1 MDNNLIEAFLN
12 LSLEQG
18 LLAIITTTVVPGL
31 VVILVVRR
39 LLQAHLA
46 KQHERVGRLLF
57 RVSASLLALLI
68 SLSYANEKINYNKV
82 TNSLEEEASLIAS
95 AMLKLRMHQSQPAEM
110 VREGLMDYV
119 QYTID
124 DRWEHVID
132 NPYLTKMM
140 GTIVRINIIV
150 LGLPTTN
157 NAQTILKPA
166 IISDIDQITKTMQI
180 RFYSSKFHLPYL
192 TYILG
197 FGLIIAWCFYSVY
210 RPDVISLTFITLY
223 NIFIA
228 VLLYFVIMLGNPMVG
243 PLKIRPEP
251 FNILQDIGLDKL
263 PF

>member
-1 MDNNLIEAFLN
+1 MEAFLN
-12 LSLEQG
+12 LPIEQG
-18 LLAIITTTVVPGL
+18 LLAITLVIAVPGL
-31 VVILVVRR
+31 VVVLVIRR
-39 LLQAHLA
+39 LIVKNIT

-82 TNSLEEEASLIAS
+82 TDSLEEEASLIAS
-95 AMLKLRMHQSQPAEM
+95 AMLKLRMYQSPQAEM
-110 VREGLMDYV
+110 VRDGLMDYV

-124 DRWEHVID
+124 DRWEHVVD

-150 LGLPTTN
+150 LGLPTTSD
-157 NAQTILKPA
+157 AQTILKPE
-166 IISDIDQITKTMQI
+166 IISDVDLITKTMQI

-197 FGLIIAWCFYSVY
+197 FGLIIAWCFFAVY
-210 RPDVISLTFITLY
+210 RLDKVSLVFLSLY

-243 PLKIRPEP
+243 PLKIKPEP
-251 FNILQDIGLDKL
+251 FTILQEIGMENL